1 MKSDDN
7 AQPLKNESSL
17 ALSRFSHEL
26 RNPISLLCCE
36 LQLLSAS
43 HPELTEYEEWA
54 RITDHL
60 AYINALLDELSDYN
74 NAGRIRPENT
84 ALTPYLE
91 TVFSAARATM
101 KYLGIAFSVCI
112 EPALPTLPLDPVKM
126 RQALMNLIRN
136 AQEALPASGGS
147 IQITAKRIGPQVCIS
162 VTDNGC
168 GISTEQL
175 SRIFLPF
182 VTFKSGGSGIGLA
195 ITREI
200 VCAHGGYVEAE
211 STPGQGSTFRVFLG

>member
-1 MKSDDN
+1 MKPDCT
-7 AQPLKNESSL
+7 AQPLKSEGSL

-26 RNPISLLCCE
+26 RNPVSLLCCE
-36 LQLLSAS
+36 LQLMSAS
-43 HPELTEYEEWA
+43 HPEIAEYEEWN

-60 AYINALLDELSDYN
+60 AYISALLDELSDYS

-84 ALTPYLE
+84 ALTPYLKK
-91 TVFSAARATM
+91 VFSSAEATM
-101 KYLGIAFSVCI
+101 KYLGIAFSVCV
-112 EPALPTLPLDPVKM
+112 EASLPTLPIDPVKM
-126 RQALMNLIRN
+126 RQALMNLVRN
-136 AQEALPASGGS
+136 AREALPSAGGS
-147 IQITAKRIGPQVCIS
+147 IRVTAGRTGAQVCIC

-168 GISTEQL
+168 GIRPDQL
-175 SRIFLPF
+175 NRIFLPF
-182 VTFKSGGSGIGLA
+182 VTFKAGGTGIGLA